1 MVPAPSFAEKPCAS
15 SGRLASVKNILITL
29 VCMSDFE
36 WTGRID
42 GPGAEHARW
51 HSVIQTEPAVSAAA
65 AQGDLPSRPGVALI
79 GFASDEGV
87 RRNGGRQGAAAGP
100 DELRTALGGLAIH
113 DDVPRYDIG
122 TVTYEGRDLEAGQ
135 EELSQRV
142 ADTVRAGYLP
152 VILGGG
158 HETAFASHRGLVR
171 GLKNENSDGLQG
183 LGIFNLDAHFDLRNA
198 EQPTSGTPFR
208 QISDIDGEN
217 FNYTVWG
224 ISKANNTRV
233 LFETADRLGVDYLLD
248 EDLARATVNE
258 VTEIAHKA
266 AQDFK
271 NIHLSIDLDVLP
283 ASVAPGV
290 SAPAALGVDALKV
303 HAMALALAQ
312 TGKLRLVDVVELN
325 PQYDVDSRTTK
336 LAARMIH
343 DIVAAHGRAVS

>member
-1 MVPAPSFAEKPCAS
+1 MTDFAEKRCVTSPALLS
-15 SGRLASVKNILITL
+15 AKNILITL

-36 WTGRID
+36 WTGRVD
-42 GPGAEHARW
+42 GPGSEHARW
-51 HSVIQTEPAVSAAA
+51 HSVIQTDLAVSTAAA
-65 AQGDLPSRPGVALI
+65 EDDRPSRPGVALI

-113 DDVPRYDIG
+113 DDVPRYDTG

-142 ADTVRAGYLP
+142 AATVRAGHLP

-171 GLKNENSDGLQG
+171 GLKNENPDGLRD
-183 LGIFNLDAHFDLRNA
+183 LGIFNLDAHFDLRDA
-198 EQPTSGTPFR
+198 DEPTSGTPFR
-208 QISDIDGEN
+208 QISEIDGEN
-217 FNYTVWG
+217 FSYTVWG

-233 LFETADRLGVDYLLD
+233 LFETADRLGVNYLLD

-290 SAPAALGVDALKV
+290 SAPAALGVEALKV

-325 PQYDVDSRTTK
+325 PKYDVDSRTAK

-343 DIVAAHGRAVS
+343 DIVVAHGRAVV